1 MAYHQKRQVETH
13 MKYQPNFNDPRV
25 IKRVSNAIGF
35 TKAMTSS
42 KRPKPI
48 STRFID
54 KHFGMQ
60 NHQLSKYLRNTLLIC
75 VNNRYNKDSGTCKSY
90 VFNTFGMSFLVEAV
104 NQSSRVPVLSSGVP
118 VPVNDSSCVNN
129 ILIKGGVT
137 HKGRIS
143 VTQVEED
150 YARQWCRSQY
160 KEELETLD
168 FQYEEKS
175 HRQWNTIQSIRNET
189 RVPLLAQY
197 GLKHQ
202 YDIKT
207 CAPTLLYQYSFMV
220 PDATGVC
227 LTTLEHYLQHSDS
240 VRQDLATRAD
250 MTLSEAK
257 ETITS
262 LFAGAVLSRYPGSS
276 VMKRLDGDIAKVEFL
291 QQDRYLTDLRADI
304 KEMWDPIKE
313 TVPPTY
319 MIDKNG
325 KRRKRPFN
333 ARAKW
338 NIYFQLERTVMQCCY
353 VYLKTTNNK
362 YFNEHDGFTS
372 QKEVDLDELRLF
384 ISDHTGFDLT
394 FEEKL

>member
-1 MAYHQKRQVETH
+1 

-60 NHQLSKYLRNTLLIC
+60 SHKLSKYLRNTLLIC
-75 VNNRYNKDSGTCKSY
+75 VNHKYNKDSGTCKSY
-90 VFNTFGMSFLVEAV
+90 VSNTLGMSFLVEAV
-104 NQSSRVPVLSSGVP
+104 NQSSRVPVLSSGVIN
-118 VPVNDSSCVNN
+118 PVNDSFHNN

-150 YARQWCRSQY
+150 YANQWASNQY
-160 KEELETLD
+160 REELETLE

-220 PDATGVC
+220 PDATGVV
-227 LTTLEHYLQHSDS
+227 LETLEHYLQHSDS

-291 QQDRYLTDLRADI
+291 QQDVYLSNLREDI
-304 KEMWDPIKE
+304 KEMWEPIKE

-325 KRRKRPFN
+325 NKRKRPFN

-338 NIYFQLERTVMQCCY
+338 NIYFQLERKVMHCCY
-353 VYLKTTNNK
+353 AYLESKDNK

-372 QKEVDLDELRLF
+372 QKEVDLKELSQF
-384 ISDHTGFDLT
+384 IQHNTGFNLT
-394 FEEKL
+394 FEKKI

>member
-75 VNNRYNKDSGTCKSY
+75 VNNKYNKDSGSCKSY
-90 VFNTFGMSFLVEAV
+90 VFNTFGMSFLVEAI
-104 NQSSRVPVLSSGVP
+104 SSRVPVLSSGVP

-129 ILIKGGVT
+129 N
-137 HKGRIS
+137 
-143 VTQVEED
+143 
-150 YARQWCRSQY
+150 QY
-160 KEELETLD
+160 REELETLE

-227 LTTLEHYLQHSDS
+227 LTTLEHYLEHSDS
-240 VRQDLATRAD
+240 IRQDLATRAD

-313 TVPPTY
+313 TVPSTY

>member
-1 MAYHQKRQVETH
+1 
-13 MKYQPNFNDPRV
+13 MKYKPNFNDPRV
-25 IKRVSNAIGF
+25 IRRVENAIGF
-35 TKAMTSS
+35 TKAMTSA
-42 KRPKPI
+42 KRPKHL
-48 STRFID
+48 SGVFID

-60 NHQLSKYLRNTLLIC
+60 NNPLSKYLRKKLLIC
-75 VNNRYNKDSGTCKSY
+75 TNNRYNKDSGICKQY
-90 VFNTFGMSFLVEAV
+90 VSNTFGMSSLVEAIDSV
-104 NQSSRVPVLSSGVP
+104 KDGVCYGVSDLVRP
-118 VPVNDSSCVNN
+118 GSKRDSSSVNTN
-129 ILIKGGVT
+129 IPIKGGVT

-143 VTQVEED
+143 IIQPTED
-150 YARQWCRSQY
+150 YAKQWCRTQY
-160 KEELETLD
+160 REELETLE

-189 RVPLLAQY
+189 RVPLLAEY

-220 PDATGVC
+220 PDATGVV
-227 LTTLEHYLQHSDS
+227 LETLEHYLENSDT
-240 VRQDLATRAD
+240 VRLKVAREAD

-262 LFAGAVLSRYPGSS
+262 LFAGAVLSRYPSSS
-276 VMKRLDGDIAKVEFL
+276 VMRRLNGDVAKVQFL
-291 QQDRYLTDLRADI
+291 QQDAYLTDLRADI
-304 KEMWDPIKE
+304 KEMWDTIK
-313 TVPPTY
+313 TSVPATY

-333 ARAKW
+333 PRAKW

-353 VYLKTTNNK
+353 AYLNSKDNK

-372 QKEVDLDELRLF
+372 QKEVDLNELRLF
-384 ISDHTGFDLT
+384 IHHNTGFNLT
-394 FEEKL
+394 FEKKI